1 MGVVIMPTKYCEGQ
15 GCNEKIWVTSN
26 DVMFCHKCKLKYQKD
41 ILIKGNKKT
50 DAKPLARYQ

>member
-1 MGVVIMPTKYCEGQ
+1 MPTKYCEGQ